1 MRRRYLV
8 PILLLRVCVLHA
20 DNVQYSYDAARRLTT
35 VAYTNGTV
43 IAYSY
48 DKAGNL
54 LRRSITGAPS
64 AGPQISAG
72 GIVNAA
78 SFQSPITR
86 GALASIFGSNLA
98 GGVAGATQLPL
109 QTTLGGV
116 QVTVAGKLAP
126 LIYVSQTQINFQVPF
141 EAPVTGTVAV
151 VVTRD
156 GTLST
161 PQNAVMAEYAP
172 GVFTYARTATALD
185 PVIVH
190 LDTSLV
196 SPTNPATANE
206 ILTIYATGAGSF
218 DHPPATAAPAVS
230 SPLANSLVTP
240 TVKVGGAAAQVQF
253 AGLTPGFV
261 GLLQINI
268 QLPATLPAGNTLPLV
283 IAFGSSAAPTVNLA
297 VR

>member
-1 MRRRYLV
+1 MRFHRLV
-8 PILLLRVCVLHA
+8 PVLLTLSCLLHA
-20 DNVQYSYDAARRLTT
+20 DTVQYSYDAAGRLTT
-35 VAYTNGTV
+35 ATYSNGTV

-54 LRRSITGAPS
+54 LRRSITGPQS
-64 AGPQISAG
+64 SSPQISAG

-98 GGVAGATQLPL
+98 GGIAGATEVPL
-109 QTTLGGV
+109 KTTLGGV
-116 QVTVAGKLAP
+116 QVIVAGKLAP
-126 LIYVSQTQINFQVPF
+126 LVYVSPTQINFQVPF

-190 LDTSLV
+190 VDSSLV

-206 ILTIYATGAGSF
+206 ILIVYATGAGSF
-218 DHPPATAAPAVS
+218 DHPPATGAAAVS

-268 QLPATLPAGNTLPLV
+268 QLPATLLAGTSLPLT
-283 IAFGSSAAPTVNLA
+283 IAFGSSTAPTVNLA